1 MTLCRIAFA
10 RPFGLIGTVALLAV
24 ASVLSPD
31 AAPAQDDVRSQ
42 RFTTSDGAELHYL
55 EAGTGPTL
63 VFVPGWTMPADVWD
77 HQVRHFAGTHRVVA
91 LDPRG
96 QGRSEKVS
104 YGYHPSRRAL
114 DIGEL
119 LEHLG
124 GDPAVVVGW
133 SLGVQEVVLNAH
145 EQGTASMRG
154 AVLVDYDMVWENT
167 EGLTGRFIEL
177 QVNREEWTR
186 NFIRAIHESPPS
198 EEYLEEM
205 TRASLSTPAN
215 ASAIMIANLIL
226 MGPNDLRPAMESM
239 DRPVLFVFS
248 DQEWAAEAAEEA
260 RRYWPDAQVESIE
273 ATDHT
278 LFVDRPDAFNRLLEE
293 FIAGLSE

>member
-1 MTLCRIAFA
+1 MSLRPTAFA
-10 RPFGLIGTVALLAV
+10 RPFGLIGTIALLAA
-24 ASVLSPD
+24 ASVLSPRESR
-31 AAPAQDDVRSQ
+31 AQDEVRSQ

-63 VFVPGWTMPADVWD
+63 VFVPGWTMPAEVWD
-77 HQVRHFAGTHRVVA
+77 HQLRHFAATHHVVA

-114 DIGEL
+114 DVGEL

-145 EQGTASMRG
+145 EQGTESMRA

-167 EGLTGRFIEL
+167 EGLTGRFVEL

-186 NFIRAIHESPPS
+186 NFIRAIHDNPPS

-226 MGPNDLRPAMESM
+226 MGPNDLRPAMKSM

-248 DQEWAAEAAEEA
+248 DQDWAAEAAEEA

-278 LFVDRPDAFNRLLEE
+278 LFVDRPDAFNGLLEE
-293 FIAGLSE
+293 FLAGLSE

>member
-1 MTLCRIAFA
+1 MSLRPIAFA
-10 RPFGLIGTVALLAV
+10 RPFGLMGTIALLAA
-24 ASVLSPD
+24 ASVLSPQ
-31 AAPAQDDVRSQ
+31 AARAQDEVRSQ

-63 VFVPGWTMPADVWD
+63 VFVPGWTMPAEVWD
-77 HQVRHFAGTHRVVA
+77 HQLRHFAATHRVVA

-114 DIGEL
+114 DVGEL

-124 GDPAVVVGW
+124 GEPAIVVGW

-145 EQGTASMRG
+145 EQGTASMRA

-167 EGLTGRFIEL
+167 EGLTGRFVEL

-278 LFVDRPDAFNRLLEE
+278 LFVDRPDAFNSLLEE
-293 FIAGLSE
+293 FLAGLR

>member
-1 MTLCRIAFA
+1 MSLRPIAPFA
-10 RPFGLIGTVALLAV
+10 TPFGLIVTIALLSA
-24 ASVLSPD
+24 ASILSPR
-31 AAPAQDDVRSQ
+31 AASAQDEVSSQ

-63 VFVPGWTMPADVWD
+63 VFVPGWTMPAEVWD
-77 HQVRHFAGTHRVVA
+77 HQLRHFAATHRVVA

-133 SLGVQEVVLNAH
+133 SLAVQEVVLNAH
-145 EQGTASMRG
+145 EQGTARMRA

-167 EGLTGRFIEL
+167 EGLIGRFVEL

-186 NFIRAIHESPPS
+186 NFIRAVHDSPPS

-226 MGPNDLRPAMESM
+226 MGPTDLRPAMESM
-239 DRPVLFVFS
+239 DRPVLFVYS
-248 DQEWAAEAAEEA
+248 DLDWAAEAAEEV
-260 RRYWPDAQVESIE
+260 RQYWPDARVESIE
-273 ATDHT
+273 ATDHA

-293 FIAGLSE
+293 FLAGLR

>member
-1 MTLCRIAFA
+1 MSLRPIPFA
-10 RPFGLIGTVALLAV
+10 RPFGLIGTIALLAV
-24 ASVLSPD
+24 ASVLSPG
-31 AAPAQDDVRSQ
+31 AAPAQDDLRSQ

-63 VFVPGWTMPADVWD
+63 VFVPGWTMPAEVWD
-77 HQVRHFAGTHRVVA
+77 YQLQHFAGTHRVVA

-145 EQGTASMRG
+145 EQGTASMRA

-167 EGLTGRFIEL
+167 EGLTGRFVEL

-226 MGPNDLRPAMESM
+226 VGPNDLRPAMESM

-278 LFVDRPDAFNRLLEE
+278 LFVDRPDAFNGLLEE
-293 FIAGLSE
+293 FLAGLGE